1 MAVQFLDVRFRV
13 ASEAAP
19 ELRDFYLDRLG
30 FDIVDDVG
38 EDLLVL
44 RTGSA
49 VARFSEAPAA
59 SEAPFYHC
67 ALLIPGNRFDAAYT
81 WLGARTH
88 LLPDPDTADTT
99 FEFDNWDAVACYCL
113 DPSGNIIEVI
123 AHRGISETSTEGSF
137 TAPEFVDFS
146 EVGLVVPD
154 KVQSVAVLEQHM
166 GLSVLDGEISDPNR
180 LVFVGERARTLILSP
195 PGRGWLPTGRPAE
208 AHPVEITI
216 RGSYS
221 GEAVLPETQHRISS
235 VRP

>member
-1 MAVQFLDVRFRV
+1 VV
-13 ASEAAP
+13 A

-30 FDIVDDVG
+30 FDTVDDVG

-59 SEAPFYHC
+59 SEAPFYHF
-67 ALLIPGNRFDAAYT
+67 ALLIPGNRFDEAYT
-81 WLGARTH
+81 WLGARTD

-113 DPSGNIIEVI
+113 DPSGNIIELI
-123 AHRGISETSTEGSF
+123 AHRGISETSTEGPFIAS
-137 TAPEFVDFS
+137 EFVDFS

-154 KVQSVAVLEQHM
+154 KAQSVAVLEQQM
-166 GLSVLDGEISDPNR
+166 GLSVWDGEIADPNR

-195 PGRGWLPTGRPAE
+195 QGRGWLPTGRPAE

-216 RGSYS
+216 RGSHS
-221 GEAVLPETQHRISS
+221 GEAVLPGTQHRISS
-235 VRP
+235 VTR